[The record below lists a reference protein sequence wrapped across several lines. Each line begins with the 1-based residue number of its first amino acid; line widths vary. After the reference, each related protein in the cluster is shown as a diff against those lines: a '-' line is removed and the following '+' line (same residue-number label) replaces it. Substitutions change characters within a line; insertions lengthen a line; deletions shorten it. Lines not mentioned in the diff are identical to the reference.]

1 MKFSAC
7 KFVCVASCIHWVTP
21 KSLMPSFVL
30 HLLRCLC
37 TLIRSV
43 WRHFF
48 LRLTSTNPLTLSY
61 DRNPI
66 IISVAFCWTVTS
78 KSIFLLNWGNLG
90 LDPAV
95 QISHQCR
102 VNMKYHLSWLAG
114 NVLPSASQEAVAL
127 FLLHGCFV
135 GLCSTCFLEEPPG
148 PFLKEKRERIVL
160 WPLDIT
166 TRFLVFDTSFIV
178 LAMGV
183 RLFLDN
189 LMWSWKK
196 VCCSYYYTRKLKS
209 GDNKCNPS

>member
-1 MKFSAC
+1 MKFSAF
-7 KFVCVASCIHWVTP
+7 KFVCVTSCIHWVTP

-78 KSIFLLNWGNLG
+78 KSIFLLNWGNLE

-102 VNMKYHLSWLAG
+102 VNLSWLAG

-127 FLLHGCFV
+127 
-135 GLCSTCFLEEPPG
+135 LCSMGAL
-148 PFLKEKRERIVL
+148 
-160 WPLDIT
+160 
-166 TRFLVFDTSFIV
+166 
-178 LAMGV
+178 LAYV
-183 RLFLDN
+183 QLAF
-189 LMWSWKK
+189 
-196 VCCSYYYTRKLKS
+196 
-209 GDNKCNPS
+209 